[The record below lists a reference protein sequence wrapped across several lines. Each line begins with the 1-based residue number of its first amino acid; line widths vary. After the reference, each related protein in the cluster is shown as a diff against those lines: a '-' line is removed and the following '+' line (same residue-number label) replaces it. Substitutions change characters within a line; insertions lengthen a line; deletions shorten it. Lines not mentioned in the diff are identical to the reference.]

1 MESHYIPGRMEQPS
15 KGRRAIYFKT
25 TRNSLILRAVDGNNQ
40 ALNELAELYRP
51 PILNFIRQHGFGDE
65 DAEDL
70 VQNTLMRLLS
80 PLFLKQKLDF
90 SKGKFRSFLLGMA
103 KNIMREEWKRRGR
116 AKFASME
123 DLEESLSAP
132 EAEKNFDRDW
142 CHQLFS
148 LAMEA
153 LRKDDETAHRVLL
166 MRLEGR
172 PYTDITAATGLKQT
186 DIANR
191 IRKAKMLLAAEVER
205 RVGDYALNETDFEQ
219 ELKFIRSTLDAKGQS
234 R

>member
-1 MESHYIPGRMEQPS
+1 MDQPS
-15 KGRRAIYFKT
+15 KGRRNIYFKT

-40 ALNELAELYRP
+40 ALNELAALYRP
-51 PILNFIRQHGFGDE
+51 PIMNFIRQHGFGDE

-123 DLEESLSAP
+123 DLEGSLSAP
-132 EAEKNFDRDW
+132 EAEQNFDRDW

-148 LAMEA
+148 LAMDA
-153 LRKDDETAHRVLL
+153 LRQDDKTAHQVLL
-166 MRLEGR
+166 LRLEGK
-172 PYTDITAATGLKQT
+172 PYTEIEAATGLKQT

-191 IRKAKMLLAAEVER
+191 IRKAKLLLAAEVER
-205 RVGDYALNETDFEQ
+205 RVGDYAMNDSDFEQ
-219 ELKFIRSTLDAKGQS
+219 ELKFIRANLDEKQRS
-234 R
+234 